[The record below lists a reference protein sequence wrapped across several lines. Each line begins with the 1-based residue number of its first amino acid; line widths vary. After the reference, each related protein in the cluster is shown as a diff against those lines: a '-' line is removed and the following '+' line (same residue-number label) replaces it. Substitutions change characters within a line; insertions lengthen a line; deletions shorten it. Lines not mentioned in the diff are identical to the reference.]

1 MLGTTKIPG
10 VKFLACRMFELGG
23 WLEAI
28 FGHVHQRWPGSRN
41 SVNVGVDAWDFM
53 PVTLTDIGRRAREL
67 PVNLHWADVECR
79 VKLG

>member
-1 MLGTTKIPG
+1 MDIRQY
-10 VKFLACRMFELGG
+10 LAMKVAHTLVFNV
-23 WLEAI
+23 

-53 PVTLTDIGRRAREL
+53 PVTLAGIERRAREL
-67 PVNLHWADVECR
+67 PVNLHWADVERR